1 MPAQGSLSRVVAAVV
16 LAVGLATSGCGK
28 DEPTDG
34 EKPPAE
40 VMATAQQLLDDTTG
54 VQLDL
59 TSTGLP
65 ANVEGILSGTGIG
78 THAPAFEGSI
88 KVQTHG
94 LSADVPVTAV
104 DGKVYA
110 QLPFTPSQKPIDP
123 ADYGAPDPAQLF
135 SAGNG
140 ISSLLTQTDGLARG
154 GSVRGGTNN
163 EEILTEYTGTLPA
176 TLVTRVIPSA
186 TGDDFA
192 ASYKVTE
199 SGELREV
206 VLTGEFY
213 PDAGDITYTLTLTNY
228 GTTKDISA
236 P

>member
-16 LAVGLATSGCGK
+16 LTVGLGASGCGK

-40 VMATAQQLLDDTTG
+40 VMATARQLLDDTSG

-65 ANVEGILSGTGIG
+65 SDVEGILSGTGIG

-94 LSADVPVTAV
+94 ISADVPVTAV

-110 QLPFTPSQKPIDP
+110 QLPFAPSQKPIDP

-154 GSVRGGTNN
+154 ETVRGGPNN

-192 ASYKVTE
+192 ASYQVADT
-199 SGELREV
+199 GELREV

-228 GTTKDISA
+228 GTTKDITA

>member
-1 MPAQGSLSRVVAAVV
+1 MPAPGSLSRVVAAAV
-16 LAVGLATSGCGK
+16 LTVGLVASGCGK
-28 DEPTDG
+28 DEPSVTD
-34 EKPPAE
+34 KTPAE
-40 VMATAQQLLDDTTG
+40 VMAAARQLLDETSG

-65 ANVEGILSGTGIG
+65 SNVSGILSGTGIG
-78 THAPAFEGSI
+78 THDPAFEGQI
-88 KVQTHG
+88 KVQMSG
-94 LSADVPVTAV
+94 ISADVPVTAV
-104 DGKVYA
+104 GGKVYA

-123 ADYGAPDPAQLF
+123 AKYGAPDPAALF
-135 SAGNG
+135 STDEG
-140 ISSLLTQTDGLARG
+140 ISSLLTQTQGLARG
-154 GSVRGGTNN
+154 ETVRGGPSN

-192 ASYKVTE
+192 ASYQVADT
-199 SGELREV
+199 GELREV

-228 GTTKDISA
+228 GITKDITA